1 MASISNSKTL
11 FGFTS
16 PRTIEKSIPELKLL
30 TDEYSGQKWERNP
43 SLHKD
48 FFLKLFHSD
57 FYEGRKLPENAAF
70 AGRDRITRA
79 IKSYG
84 FVDLNPTVKLT
95 EAGKELLETTRPDE
109 SFLRQML
116 KFQLPSF
123 YHTDKNNNFNV
134 KPYLELIRL
143 IYTIKGLSK
152 TELSLFFLQLINHNQ
167 FDNIVEKIHNFRR
180 NAKKFQGSRKTYVDR
195 CFNQEISE
203 IYSEEIASK
212 NFKTRE
218 SAEVSFRRFVK
229 TKKGTMLDYGDAFM
243 RHLRATNIISFEK
256 RTLRLI
262 INKSKI
268 KDVEFLLESIDRDAK
283 KFTSEKVF
291 KTYLFSATNLE
302 LYSDNENRL
311 LQKLEV
317 LGEKVSVGDYSINEL
332 KDKIEIIEEKVHNEN
347 LLKTQTRLK
356 TYEEFDDII
365 DIFDKIKN
373 RDVPDAPLFLEWN
386 IWRALVMI
394 NYSKWVEGN
403 FISDL
408 DGVPINTAG
417 GNKADI
423 EAEYDNFGL
432 ITEVTMS
439 SGNRQ
444 YEMEGEPVP
453 RHFGKFKA
461 ELGKDTYC
469 LFIAPKIS
477 IGALSHYFNLNRFH
491 TKSYGGKT
499 KIIPLNIDQFIHFI
513 SVAKDKKFDNSSKLQ
528 KWMEDIC
535 QYNQG
540 CKDEDE
546 WSRYIGDSIDSWA
559 A

>member
-1 MASISNSKTL
+1 MGSISNSKTL

-30 TDEYSGQKWERNP
+30 VDEYSGQIWERNP

-57 FYEGRKLPENAAF
+57 IYEGKKLPDDIAF

-84 FVDLNPTVKLT
+84 FVDLKPTIELT
-95 EAGKELLETTRPDE
+95 EAGKELLTTTRPYE

-116 KFQLPSF
+116 KFQLPSI
-123 YHTDKNNNFNV
+123 YHIDKNNNFNV

-143 IYTIKGLSK
+143 IYILDGLSK
-152 TELSLFFLQLINHNQ
+152 TELSLFFLQLRNYGQ
-167 FDNIVEKIHNFRR
+167 FDNIVEKIYNFRK
-180 NAKKFQGSRKTYVDR
+180 NAKKFKGSRKTYVNS
-195 CFNQEISE
+195 CFDQEISE
-203 IYSEEIASK
+203 IFSEEIASK

-218 SAEVSFRRFVK
+218 SAEISFKNFVK

-268 KDVEFLLESIDRDAK
+268 KDVEFLLDSIDRDAK
-283 KFTSEKVF
+283 DFKSEKDF
-291 KTYLFSATNLE
+291 KEYLFSATNLE
-302 LYSDNENRL
+302 LFSDNKNRL
-311 LQKLEV
+311 VQKLEV
-317 LGEKVSVGDYSINEL
+317 LGEKASVGDYSINEL
-332 KDKIEIIEEKVHNEN
+332 KDKIEIIEEKIHKEN
-347 LLKTQTRLK
+347 LLKTQTKLK

-408 DGVPINTAG
+408 DGIPINTAG

-423 EAEYDNFGL
+423 EAEYDTFGL

-444 YEMEGEPVP
+444 YEMEGEPVS

-461 ELGKDTYC
+461 ELGKETYC

-477 IGALSHYFNLNRFH
+477 EGTLAHYFNLNKMN
-491 TKSYGGKT
+491 TKMYGGKT

-513 SVAKDKKFDNSSKLQ
+513 SVAKDKKFNNSSTFQ

-540 CKDEDE
+540 CEDE
-546 WSRYIGDSIDSWA
+546 EDWSRYIGNSINSWVA
-559 A
+559 